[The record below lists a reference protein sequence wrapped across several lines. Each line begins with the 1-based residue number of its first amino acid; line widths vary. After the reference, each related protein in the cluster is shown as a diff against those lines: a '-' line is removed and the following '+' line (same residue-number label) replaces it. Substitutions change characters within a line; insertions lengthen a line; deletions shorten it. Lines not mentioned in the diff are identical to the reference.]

1 MYPTSGMVSSMQLT
15 SRSKLLFVIG
25 VFLLPVVAAYLAYAG
40 WRPAAHSNYGDLLKV
55 TPLRQTAGS
64 TFDGHPFNL
73 DALHGKWV
81 MVHVGPARCDAA
93 CAWQL
98 YLMRQTRIAQG
109 KEQDRIERLW
119 VVTDNG
125 TPDAQL
131 LRAHPGLHVWRPADA
146 NFAAQFPAARNRA
159 EHIYLVDPLGNLM
172 LRFPAQVNAERM
184 MKDLRLLL
192 KASQI
197 G

>member
-1 MYPTSGMVSSMQLT
+1 MQLS
-15 SRSKLLFVIG
+15 SRSKFLFLMG
-25 VFLLPVVAAYLAYAG
+25 VFLVPVVAAYLAYAG
-40 WRPAAHSNYGDLLKV
+40 WRPAGHSNYGDLLKV
-55 TPLRQTAGS
+55 TPLQQTAGS

-73 DALHGKWV
+73 DALRGKWV

-93 CAWQL
+93 CARQL

-119 VVTDNG
+119 VMTDGG

-131 LRAHPGLHVWRPADA
+131 LQAHPGLHVWRPADA
-146 NFAAQFPAARNRA
+146 GFVTQFPAAQDRA
-159 EHIYLVDPLGNLM
+159 AHIYLVDPLGNLM
-172 LRFPAQVNAERM
+172 LRFPAQVDPKGM

>member
-1 MYPTSGMVSSMQLT
+1 MQL
-15 SRSKLLFVIG
+15 SPRSKFLFLVG
-25 VFLLPVVAAYLAYAG
+25 VFLMPVVAAYLAYAG
-40 WRPAAHSNYGDLLKV
+40 WRPADYSNYGDLLKV
-55 TPLRQTAGS
+55 APLQQTAGR

-98 YLMRQTRIAQG
+98 YLMRQSRIAQG

-119 VVTDNG
+119 VVTDSG
-125 TPDAQL
+125 MPDVQL
-131 LRAHPGLHVWRPADA
+131 MQAHPGRHVWRPADA
-146 NFAAQFPAARNRA
+146 AFVAQFPAAKDRA

-172 LRFPAQVNAERM
+172 LRFPAQVDPKGM

>member
-1 MYPTSGMVSSMQLT
+1 MQLS
-15 SRSKLLFVIG
+15 SRSK
-25 VFLLPVVAAYLAYAG
+25 FLLLVAVFVAPVVAAYVAYSG
-40 WRPAAHSNYGDLLKV
+40 WRPAAHSNYGDLLEV
-55 TPLRQTAGS
+55 TPLQQTAGS
-64 TFDGHPFNL
+64 RPDGQPFNL
-73 DALHGKWV
+73 DALRGKWV
-81 MVHVGPARCDAA
+81 MVHVGPAACDAA

-109 KEQDRIERLW
+109 KEQSRIERLW
-119 VVTDNG
+119 VLTDSA

-131 LRAHPGLHVWRPADA
+131 LKEHPGLYVWRPANA
-146 NFAAQFPAARNRA
+146 AFVAQFPAAQNRA

-172 LRFPAQVNAERM
+172 LRFPAQVDPKRM